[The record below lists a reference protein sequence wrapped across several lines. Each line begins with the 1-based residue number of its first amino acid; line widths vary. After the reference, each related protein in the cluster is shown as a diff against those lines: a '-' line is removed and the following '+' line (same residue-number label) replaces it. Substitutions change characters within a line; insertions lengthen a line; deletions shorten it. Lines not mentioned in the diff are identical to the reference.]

1 MRVRAL
7 QEIKGVF
14 VMTRGFVRLVHN
26 GMDVSF
32 HETVES
38 ALRAIEKHMSRA
50 TVGNTKIV
58 DSTITVQ
65 NDRVDFATH
74 ARIIIYQYDTLYM
87 ETFVIKEV

>member
-1 MRVRAL
+1 
-7 QEIKGVF
+7 
-14 VMTRGFVRLVHN
+14 MTRGFVRLIHN
-26 GMDVSF
+26 GMDVTF
-32 HETVES
+32 HETVEG
-38 ALRAIEKHMSRA
+38 ALGAIKEHMSHA

-65 NDRVDFATH
+65 NDRLDFATH